1 MSPQSEGRPSTDAR
15 RADRP
20 ADSGYAS
27 QWSPQHNPNENNT
40 GSYPQPRGNGYNTSD
55 VSQQRFMSVPR
66 EDEQMSNGGH
76 PASPVDG
83 RNGREQDQT
92 KNITIRE
99 RSRNNGSAGR
109 KNSSGT
115 LRLCRKCDEAL
126 TGQFVRALGGTF
138 HLECFKCQVS

>member
-1 MSPQSEGRPSTDAR
+1 MSPQSEGRPSIDAR
-15 RADRP
+15 PADRP

-40 GSYPQPRGNGYNTSD
+40 GSYPQPRGNGYNKSD

-66 EDEQMSNGGH
+66 EDEQMSNGGL

-83 RNGREQDQT
+83 RNGREQEQT
-92 KNITIRE
+92 KNMTIRE

-115 LRLCRKCDEAL
+115 LRHCRKCSEPL